1 MRSKHAEYAHYL
13 NKKGAYIVPPS
24 VEIDMTNACN
34 QDCTYCNVVEF
45 RNANNDMT
53 KIHDYH
59 VLVERVKSWQ
69 AYVKGAV
76 GNVNTITFVGGGE
89 PTARKGYEY
98 VVEQAVDTEL
108 LVSII
113 TNGSGL
119 DRLHN
124 LAEDSVRKIS
134 WIGVDIDSGIPEIY
148 EQVRRSKQKGLFE
161 KVKANIRDLTS
172 IGVNIDIKG
181 LLLKETASFESVE
194 SMFQYCKDVGGRMV
208 YLRLAQLD
216 NGGIFGVSDEYVAN
230 VKKLA
235 VKMGVPVRIN
245 TTRMIERNYTRCH
258 ALHLIPIFSADG
270 HIYTCCES
278 RGNPTFDL
286 GNWLADD
293 FRDLWMSEKHQKMYR
308 DVDVSICPSC
318 RPNVHNIEIENLIT
332 TDAISDN
339 LFF

>member
-1 MRSKHAEYAHYL
+1 MRSKYAEYAHYL
-13 NKKGAYIVPPS
+13 GKRGAYIIPPS

-45 RNANNDMT
+45 RNANNDKT

-59 VLVERVKSWQ
+59 VLVERVRSWQ
-69 AYVKGAV
+69 SYVKRAV

-89 PTARKGYEY
+89 PTSRKGFEY
-98 VVEQAVDTEL
+98 VVEQAVDTDL

-124 LAEDSVRKIS
+124 LAEESVRGIS

-148 EQVRRSKQKGLFE
+148 ERVRRSKQKGLFE
-161 KVKANIRDLTS
+161 KVKTNIRDLTA
-172 IGVNIDIKG
+172 IGVKVDIKG
-181 LLLKETASFESVE
+181 LLLKDTVSFESVE
-194 SMFQYCKDVGGRMV
+194 SMFHYCKDVGGRMV

-216 NGGIFGVSDEYVAN
+216 DGSVFDVSEEYVEN

-235 VKMGVPVRIN
+235 EKIGVQVKIN
-245 TTRMIERNYTRCH
+245 TTRMINRNYTQCH

-270 HIYTCCES
+270 NIYTCCES
-278 RGNPTFDL
+278 RGNPAFNL
-286 GNWLADD
+286 GSWLEED
-293 FRDLWMSEKHQKMYR
+293 FRDLWMSDRHQQMYQNI
-308 DVDVSICPSC
+308 DVSLCPSC
-318 RPNVHNIEIENLIT
+318 RPNIHNIEIENLIAT
-332 TDAISDN
+332 KTISDN

>member
-13 NKKGAYIVPPS
+13 NKNGAYIVPPS

-45 RNANNDMT
+45 RNANNDAT

-98 VVEQAVDTEL
+98 VVEQAVDTDL

-119 DRLHN
+119 DRLQN
-124 LAEDSVRKIS
+124 LAEESVQRIS

-148 EQVRRSKQKGLFE
+148 ERVRRSKQKGLFE
-161 KVKANIRDLTS
+161 KVKTNIQELTA
-172 IGVNIDIKG
+172 IGVKIDIKG
-181 LLLKETASFESVE
+181 LLLEETASYESIE

-208 YLRLAQLD
+208 YLRLAQLA
-216 NGGIFGVSDEYVAN
+216 GGGVFDVSDEYVENIKLLA
-230 VKKLA
+230 KKMD
-235 VKMGVPVRIN
+235 VVVRVN
-245 TTRMIERNYTRCH
+245 TTRMITRNYTRCH

-270 HIYTCCES
+270 NVYTCCES
-278 RGNPTFDL
+278 RGNPVFNL
-286 GNWLADD
+286 GSWLSAD
-293 FRDLWMSEKHQKMYR
+293 FRDLWMSERHRKMYR

-318 RPNVHNIEIENLIT
+318 RPNIHNIEIENLIAT
-332 TDAISDN
+332 ETISDN